1 MPSPFAK
8 PQEPGEEAEVLKVG
22 AIGCGTHALGTLWPQ
37 IAGSGLVLHAV
48 CSQSLDKA
56 RDAAR
61 LFGVARFFDDPARM
75 IATGEL
81 DAVLIVV
88 APPAYAP
95 LIQQAIDSG
104 LPAFVEKPGADTVAE
119 ATALARAAEERVVPV
134 VVGYQK
140 RFAGAYRRA
149 RELMQTA
156 EFGPP
161 TLLSFTWAMGPFGG
175 RMSMRDWLFEN
186 PVHMFD
192 MARFLAGELDDV
204 AVQSAKAGEEYV
216 VVATGRAA
224 ATGALVSIR
233 ANTTASWSQHNESV
247 EIFGTGHALTVENM
261 DTLIHRPPDN
271 PERVWRPNYT
281 VPTRQNFSGET
292 LGYGAGLRHFVDVVR
307 GRAANDSDLGNAAA
321 TLALTE
327 RIAAL
332 ATA

>member
-8 PQEPGEEAEVLKVG
+8 PQEKGEGAEILRVG
-22 AIGCGTHALGTLWPQ
+22 AIGCGTHAQGTLWPQ

-56 RDAAR
+56 RDAAQ
-61 LFGVARFFDDPARM
+61 LFGIPRHFDDPRRM
-75 IATGEL
+75 IETGEL
-81 DAVLIVV
+81 DALLIVV
-88 APPAYAP
+88 APPAYEAQIR
-95 LIQQAIDSG
+95 LAIESG
-104 LPAFVEKPGADTVAE
+104 LPAFVEKPGANTVEE
-119 ATALARAAEERVVPV
+119 AASLANAAEQQSVRI

-149 RELMQTA
+149 RELMQTP

-192 MARFLAGELDDV
+192 MARFLAGELDDL
-204 AVQSAKAGEEYV
+204 AVQAATAGDEYV

-224 ATGALVSIR
+224 SGALVSIR

-247 EIFGTGHALTVENM
+247 EVFGTGHALTVDNM
-261 DTLIHRPPDN
+261 DTLIHRPPEL

-281 VPTRQNFSGET
+281 VPTRQNFSAET
-292 LGYGAGLRHFVDVVR
+292 LGYGAGLRHFADVVR
-307 GRAANDSDLGNAAA
+307 GRAENESDLANAAA